1 MKTTTRSHAQ
11 DVSTVTAALVAA
23 RRAADDTIE
32 LRVADPADPRA
43 TITVALPGG
52 GTAHAR
58 FVAQI
63 GRPPFE
69 GPMLLYGTARL
80 TIVSRSTTAP
90 SGGATALSFDALDE
104 VPPGLAPGRAPTGPR
119 ALAA

>member
-1 MKTTTRSHAQ
+1 MKTTIHSHAQ
-11 DVSTVTAALVAA
+11 PITTFTTVLVAA
-23 RRAADDTIE
+23 RLAEDDTID
-32 LRVADPADPRA
+32 LRVVDPADPGA
-43 TITVALPGG
+43 TITVALPRGG
-52 GTAHAR
+52 AAHAR

-69 GPMLLYGTARL
+69 GPMLLYGAAQL

-104 VPPGLAPGRAPTGPR
+104 VPPGLAPGRESTGPR